1 MLNNITQSLPIKDK
15 TCWLFPGQGAQYPGM
30 AKEFVEHD
38 DDVKKLFDIASEI
51 TNKDLTTILL
61 NSADDELQKTT
72 FAQLAIFI
80 HSIAALIMTIKH
92 KKINYSP
99 EFVAGHSLG
108 EYTALYVAGH
118 FTLEESLTMID
129 ARSEAMQEACDKH
142 SSTMCAVVKLQR
154 NVIEKELTDNNVWI
168 CNENALGN
176 VTIGG
181 KITDLEIIKSKLIQM
196 GGRCLPLKVA
206 GAFHTPLMKDAS
218 VKLTNRFNKITVK
231 DSAIKTLSNITGK
244 ILPKDSIKTELIN
257 QIISPV
263 EWLKTMETLM
273 QHNVT
278 DGLEFGPGKVLS
290 NLLRRT
296 TEDIAIVNIDKLSDI
311 ENLELKR

>member
-1 MLNNITQSLPIKDK
+1 MLHNITQSLPIKDK

-30 AKEFVEHD
+30 AKEFVEYD
-38 DDVKKLFDIASEI
+38 NDVKKLFDLASEI
-51 TNKDLTTILL
+51 TNKDLTNILL
-61 NSADDELQKTT
+61 NSSDDELQKTT

-80 HSIAALIMTIKH
+80 HSIAALIVAIKY

-142 SSTMCAVVKLQR
+142 PSTMCAVVKLQR
-154 NVIEKELTDNNVWI
+154 HIIEKELTDNNVWI
-168 CNENALGN
+168 CNENAQGN
-176 VTIGG
+176 ITIGG
-181 KITDLEIIKSKLIQM
+181 KITDLENIKSKLIQI

-206 GAFHTPLMKDAS
+206 GAFHTPLMIDAS
-218 VKLTNRFNKITVK
+218 VKLTNTFNIIEVK
-231 DSAIKTLSNITGK
+231 SSKIKTLSNITGK
-244 ILPKDSIKTELIN
+244 ILPKDSIKTELID

-263 EWLKTMETLM
+263 EWLKTMETLKRN
-273 QHNVT
+273 NVT
-278 DGLEFGPGKVLS
+278 DVLEFGPGKVLS

-296 TEDIAIVNIDKLSDI
+296 TQDIDIVNIDKLSDI